1 MEITKTSQSSGNIS
15 SMEIDV
21 TEDQLRAWSIGGKM
35 MQEAMPNISA
45 DEREFIKTGIT
56 PTEWDELFFN
66 MD

>member
-1 MEITKTSQSSGNIS
+1 MNITKTSQSSGNIS

-35 MQEAMPNISA
+35 IQEAMSNISP

-56 PTEWDELFFN
+56 PAEWDELFFD

>member
-1 MEITKTSQSSGNIS
+1 MNITKTSQSSGNIS

-35 MQEAMPNISA
+35 IQEAMPNISP

-56 PTEWDELFFN
+56 PEEWGEL
-66 MD
+66 

>member
-1 MEITKTSQSSGNIS
+1 MNITKTSQSSGNIS

-21 TEDQLRAWSIGGKM
+21 TEDQLRAWSIGGRM
-35 MQEAMPNISA
+35 IQEAMPNISP

-56 PTEWDELFFN
+56 PSEWDELFFD

>member
-1 MEITKTSQSSGNIS
+1 MNITKTSQSSGNIS

-35 MQEAMPNISA
+35 IQEAMPNISP

-56 PTEWDELFFN
+56 PSEWDELFFD